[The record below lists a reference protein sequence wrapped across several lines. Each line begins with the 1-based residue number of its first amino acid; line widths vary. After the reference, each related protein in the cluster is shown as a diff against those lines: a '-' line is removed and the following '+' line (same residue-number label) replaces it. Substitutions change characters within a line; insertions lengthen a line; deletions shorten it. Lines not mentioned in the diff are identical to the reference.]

1 MGSPVPLGRKRE
13 EARTTDDDGRIS
25 SKLTNFLLGQ
35 NICCTVPL
43 NSGTMNIS
51 IHARRCWS
59 DQSLANLP
67 LLQFVQCPSL
77 PANRNRERGRANGLK
92 KPSFIHSLLSR
103 SPSLSLLPP
112 PLPIHSG
119 SPLLERRDCGGG
131 GATEGG
137 SSCYPP
143 PPFFCRPPRKLL
155 LAPKKS
161 VWGHRQV
168 QQKGAKNINVF
179 SCARGKRKGTRK
191 IFLIVVPLL
200 FKFLWRLQPS
210 TCLGGEGEAAT
221 TH

>member
-77 PANRNRERGRANGLK
+77 PANRNRERERANERRRLK

-103 SPSLSLLPP
+103 SPSLSC
-112 PLPIHSG
+112 
-119 SPLLERRDCGGG
+119 RRRYPFILAPHFLKGGT
-131 GATEGG
+131 AAAVAPRREGVAVT
-137 SSCYPP
+137 
-143 PPFFCRPPRKLL
+143 LL
-155 LAPKKS
+155 LLSSAGP
-161 VWGHRQV
+161 QE
-168 QQKGAKNINVF
+168 N
-179 SCARGKRKGTRK
+179 C
-191 IFLIVVPLL
+191 
-200 FKFLWRLQPS
+200 
-210 TCLGGEGEAAT
+210 C
-221 TH
+221 